1 MSQISRRQ
9 FLQGGTLFAGTL
21 ALTACG
27 GGANE
32 DATSTQVADEAA
44 AGEGATA
51 DEAVATTDYTTVE
64 EGKLTCISNL
74 FFPPFESMNESTGE
88 PEGFDID
95 VSKSLAEHM
104 GLEVNW
110 LPSQDFDTLV
120 PTIKN
125 GGKADVAIAGMTI
138 TDKRKEEVDM
148 SDPYV
153 DSNQS
158 IVIKS
163 GTDETAETLD
173 DAEKVI
179 AVQSGTTGQEWAQEN
194 LPNAT
199 IKPLSTIIEAMS
211 GVQTGLYNAVVC
223 DLPVS
228 KYQIKTSYTDLEII
242 EEIPTGEQYGIAVSK
257 DNPGLLEAVN
267 SALAAMESDGSM
279 DAIEAEWFGS
289 AL

>member
-1 MSQISRRQ
+1 MSTISRRQ
-9 FLQGGTLFAGTL
+9 FLQGGSLFAGAL

-27 GGANE
+27 GGNT
-32 DATSTQVADEAA
+32 DAKTEATDTATDAAETTDAA
-44 AGEGATA
+44 AGEL
-51 DEAVATTDYTTVE
+51 TTVKA
-64 EGKLTCISNL
+64 GKLTCISNL
-74 FFPPFESMNESTGE
+74 FFPPFESMNESTGD

-95 VSKSLAEHM
+95 VSKALAEHM

-125 GGKADVAIAGMTI
+125 GGKADIAIAGMTI

-158 IVIKS
+158 IVIKLDS
-163 GTDETAETLD
+163 GETAESLD
-173 DAEKVI
+173 NAEKTI
-179 AVQSGTTGQEWAQEN
+179 AVQAGTTGQEWAEEN
-194 LPNAT
+194 LTNAT
-199 IKPLSTIIEAMS
+199 IKPLSTIIEALN
-211 GVQTGLYNAVVC
+211 GVQTGLYDAAVC

-228 KYQIKTSYTDLEII
+228 KYQLKTFTDLDIV

-257 DNPGLLEAVN
+257 DNPALLAAVN
-267 SALAAMESDGSM
+267 KALADMEEDGSM
-279 DAIEAEWFGS
+279 AAIQSEWFGS
-289 AL
+289 EL

>member
-1 MSQISRRQ
+1 MSTISRRH
-9 FLQGGTLFAGTL
+9 FLQGGSLFAGAL
-21 ALTACG
+21 ALAACG
-27 GGANE
+27 GGNT
-32 DATSTQVADEAA
+32 DAKTEATDTATDAAETTDAA
-44 AGEGATA
+44 AGEL
-51 DEAVATTDYTTVE
+51 TTVKA
-64 EGKLTCISNL
+64 GKLTCISNL
-74 FFPPFESMNESTGE
+74 FFPPFESMNESTGD

-125 GGKADVAIAGMTI
+125 GGKADIAIAGMTI

-158 IVIKS
+158 IVIKLDS
-163 GTDETAETLD
+163 GETAESLD
-173 DAEKVI
+173 NADKTI
-179 AVQSGTTGQEWAQEN
+179 AVQAGTTGQEWAEEN
-194 LPNAT
+194 LTNAT
-199 IKPLSTIIEAMS
+199 IKPLSTIIEALN
-211 GVQTGLYNAVVC
+211 GVQTGLYDAAVC

-228 KYQIKTSYTDLEII
+228 KYQLKTFTDLDIV

-257 DNPGLLEAVN
+257 DNPALLAAVN
-267 SALAAMESDGSM
+267 KALADMEEDGSM
-279 DAIEAEWFGS
+279 AAIQSEWFGS
-289 AL
+289 EL

>member
-27 GGANE
+27 GGASE
-32 DATSTQVADEAA
+32 DTSAQGADETVADQS
-44 AGEGATA
+44 
-51 DEAVATTDYTTVE
+51 ATTDGAAGYTTVE
-64 EGKLTCISNL
+64 AGKLTCISNL
-74 FFPPFESMNESTGE
+74 FFPPFESMNEQTGD

-194 LPNAT
+194 LPQAT
-199 IKPLSTIIEAMS
+199 IKPLSTVIEAMS

-228 KYQIKTSYTDLEII
+228 KYQIKTSYTDLEVI

-257 DNPGLLEAVN
+257 DNPGLLEAIN

-279 DAIEAEWFGS
+279 AAIEAEWFGS

>member
-1 MSQISRRQ
+1 MSMLSRRQ
-9 FLQGGTLFAGTL
+9 FVQGSSLVAATLLAG
-21 ALTACG
+21 CG
-27 GGANE
+27 SSGNSG
-32 DATSTQVADEAA
+32 SGAA
-44 AGEGATA
+44 APAADGE
-51 DEAVATTDYTTVE
+51 YTVVN

-74 FFPPFESMNESTGE
+74 FFPPFESMNETTGE

-125 GGKADVAIAGMTI
+125 GGKADIAIAGMTI
-138 TDKRKEEVDM
+138 TDARKAEVDM

-158 IVIKS
+158 IVVKAGS
-163 GTDETAETLD
+163 TETADSLN
-173 DAEKVI
+173 DASKKI
-179 AVQSGTTGQEWAQEN
+179 AVQGGTTGADWADEN
-194 LPNAT
+194 LPNAE
-199 IKPLSTIIEAMS
+199 KKRLSTVIDAMS
-211 GVQTGLYNAVVC
+211 GVQSGLYDAVVC

-228 KYQIKTSYTDLEII
+228 RYQIKMSYSDLQII

-257 DNPGLLEAVN
+257 DNPGLTAAVN
-267 SALAAMESDGSM
+267 KALAEMKEDGSM
-279 DAIEAEWFGS
+279 AAIENEWFGS

>member
-1 MSQISRRQ
+1 MSNISRRQ
-9 FLQGGTLFAGTL
+9 FVQGGSLFAAGFGAL
-21 ALTACG
+21 ALVGCG
-27 GGANE
+27 GSN
-32 DATSTQVADEAA
+32 DA
-44 AGEGATA
+44 
-51 DEAVATTDYTTVE
+51 ATTTEATDTNEAYTLVE
-64 EGKLTCISNL
+64 DGKLTCISNL

-95 VSKSLAEHM
+95 ISKSLAEHM

-125 GGKADVAIAGMTI
+125 GKKADIAIAGMTI

-158 IVIKS
+158 IVIKTGS
-163 GTDETAETLD
+163 GETAETLD
-173 DAEKVI
+173 DSKKVI
-179 AVQSGTTGQEWAQEN
+179 AVQDGTTGQFWAEEN
-194 LPNAT
+194 LTNAT
-199 IKPLSTIIEAMS
+199 IKKLPTVIDAMN
-211 GVQTGLYNAVVC
+211 GVQTGLYDAVVC

-228 KYQIKTSYTDLEII
+228 RYQLKSYTDLEIV

-257 DNPGLLEAVN
+257 KNPGLLDAIN
-267 SALAAMESDGSM
+267 AALAEMEADGSM

>member
-1 MSQISRRQ
+1 MSMLSRRQ
-9 FLQGGTLFAGTL
+9 FVQGSSLVAATLLAG
-21 ALTACG
+21 CG
-27 GGANE
+27 SSGNSG
-32 DATSTQVADEAA
+32 SGAA
-44 AGEGATA
+44 APAADGE
-51 DEAVATTDYTTVE
+51 YTVVN

-74 FFPPFESMNESTGE
+74 FFPPFESMNETTGE

-95 VSKSLAEHM
+95 VSKALAEHM

-125 GGKADVAIAGMTI
+125 GGKADIAIAGMTI
-138 TDKRKEEVDM
+138 TDARKAEVDM

-158 IVIKS
+158 IVVKAGS
-163 GTDETAETLD
+163 TETADSLN
-173 DAEKVI
+173 DASKKI
-179 AVQSGTTGQEWAQEN
+179 AVQGGTTGADWADEN
-194 LPNAT
+194 LPNAE
-199 IKPLSTIIEAMS
+199 KKRLSTIIDAMS
-211 GVQTGLYNAVVC
+211 GVQSGLYDAVVC

-228 KYQIKTSYTDLEII
+228 RYQIKMSYSDLQII

-257 DNPGLLEAVN
+257 DNPGLTAAVN
-267 SALAAMESDGSM
+267 KALAEMKEDGSM
-279 DAIEAEWFGS
+279 AAIENEWFGS

>member
-1 MSQISRRQ
+1 MSTISRRQ
-9 FLQGGTLFAGTL
+9 FLQGGSLFAGAL

-27 GGANE
+27 GGNTDAKDDAAADTTGGDAAT
-32 DATSTQVADEAA
+32 DATTDAA
-44 AGEGATA
+44 AGEL
-51 DEAVATTDYTTVE
+51 TTVKA
-64 EGKLTCISNL
+64 GKLTCISNL
-74 FFPPFESMNESTGE
+74 FFPPFESMNESTGD

-125 GGKADVAIAGMTI
+125 GGKADIAIAGMTI

-158 IVIKS
+158 IVIKLDS
-163 GTDETAETLD
+163 GETAESLD
-173 DAEKVI
+173 NAEKTI
-179 AVQSGTTGQEWAQEN
+179 AVQAGTTGQEWAEEN
-194 LPNAT
+194 LTNAT
-199 IKPLSTIIEAMS
+199 IKPLSTIIEALN
-211 GVQTGLYNAVVC
+211 GVQTGLYDAAVC

-228 KYQIKTSYTDLEII
+228 KYQLKTFTDLDIV

-257 DNPGLLEAVN
+257 DNPALLAAVN
-267 SALAAMESDGSM
+267 KALADMEEDGSM
-279 DAIEAEWFGS
+279 AAIQSEWFGS
-289 AL
+289 EL

>member
-1 MSQISRRQ
+1 MSMLSRRQ
-9 FLQGGTLFAGTL
+9 FLQGTAVVSAGLL
-21 ALTACG
+21 AGCG
-27 GGANE
+27 GG
-32 DATSTQVADEAA
+32 SGSGSAA
-44 AGEGATA
+44 APADGE
-51 DEAVATTDYTTVE
+51 YTVVN

-125 GGKADVAIAGMTI
+125 GGKADIAIAGMTI
-138 TDKRKEEVDM
+138 TDKRKQEVDM

-158 IVIKS
+158 LVVKTGS
-163 GTDETAETLD
+163 TDTAETLD
-173 DAEKVI
+173 DAAKTI

-199 IKPLSTIIEAMS
+199 IKPLSTVIEAMN
-211 GVQTGLYNAVVC
+211 GVQTGLYDAVVC

-228 KYQIKTSYTDLEII
+228 RYQIKTSYSNLEII
-242 EEIPTGEQYGIAVSK
+242 EEIPTGEQYGMAVSK
-257 DNPGLLEAVN
+257 DNPGLLAAVN
-267 SALAAMESDGSM
+267 AALAEMQEDGSM
-279 DAIEAEWFGS
+279 DAIEAEWFGA

>member
-1 MSQISRRQ
+1 MSMLSRRQ
-9 FLQGGTLFAGTL
+9 FVQGGSIL
-21 ALTACG
+21 
-27 GGANE
+27 
-32 DATSTQVADEAA
+32 A
-44 AGEGATA
+44 AGLLAGCGSSGGSSSGAGAA
-51 DEAVATTDYTTVE
+51 DGEYTVVNG
-64 EGKLTCISNL
+64 GKLTCISNL
-74 FFPPFESMNESTGE
+74 FFPPFESMNEATGE

-138 TDKRKEEVDM
+138 TDARKAEVDM

-158 IVIKS
+158 LVVKVGS
-163 GTDETAETLD
+163 GLTQ
-173 DAEKVI
+173 DALNDSSKTI
-179 AVQSGTTGQEWAQEN
+179 AVQSGTTGAEWAQEN

-199 IKPLSTIIEAMS
+199 IKPLSTVIEAMN
-211 GVQTGLYNAVVC
+211 GCQTGLYDAVVC

-228 KYQIKTSYTDLEII
+228 KYQIKKSYSDLEII
-242 EEIPTGEQYGIAVSK
+242 EEIPTGEQYGIAISK
-257 DNPGLLEAVN
+257 DNPGLTAAVN
-267 SALAAMESDGSM
+267 AALAEMVEDGSM
-279 DAIEAEWFGS
+279 AAIEAEWFGS
-289 AL
+289 QL